1 MIWEQSVTSMFKAYL
16 DTGRKLSAAY
26 EAVAMKEIVVAAVMG
41 AVLWT
46 SGCEIHEDV
55 LHMRYILFFSSKV
68 GAIIK

>member
-1 MIWEQSVTSMFKAYL
+1 MLQVCLRLIWILEE
-16 DTGRKLSAAY
+16 KLSTAY